1 MPEILTNIAVV
12 LIELPTGV
20 VTRIIAA
27 ELAEIGIEAI
37 HGTDD
42 SSCIF
47 YSVVSAFSIN
57 YCTSLSI
64 TPCPPIVL

>member
-20 VTRIIAA
+20 ATRIIAA

-37 HGTDD
+37 RETDD

-47 YSVVSAFSIN
+47 YSVVSIN

-64 TPCPPIVL
+64 TPCPPTVL